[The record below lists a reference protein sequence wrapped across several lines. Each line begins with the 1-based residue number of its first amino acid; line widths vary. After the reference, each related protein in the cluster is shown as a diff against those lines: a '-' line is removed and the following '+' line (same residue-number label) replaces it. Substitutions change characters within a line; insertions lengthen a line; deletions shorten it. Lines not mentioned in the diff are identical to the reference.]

1 MIKQKG
7 TTNAIDRLLR
17 STTVS
22 TDQTFDTYEEWAF
35 KVGEFG
41 STNFNQQLELRL
53 KAQDIITDPLMFEF
67 VLPNRWNSNNWL

>member
-22 TDQTFDTYEEWAF
+22 TDQTLIRMKNGHLKLVSLTQQ
-35 KVGEFG
+35 
-41 STNFNQQLELRL
+41 TLIQQLELRL
-53 KAQDIITDPLMFEF
+53 KAQDIIL
-67 VLPNRWNSNNWL
+67 L